1 MTRGSRA
8 LCALYTATALWH
20 AWCTINTL
28 GYVPL
33 WASVLNM
40 AASIVAVIAIVR
52 ETVLADERHTIAV
65 LLEREGRRT
74 AWPGPPPDD
83 GPPLNPDEQDAF
95 DQLAA
100 DFDDPRSNAA

>member
-1 MTRGSRA
+1 MSRGSRA
-8 LCALYTATALWH
+8 LCTLYTATALWH

-28 GYVPL
+28 GYAPL

-40 AASIVAVIAIVR
+40 AASVVAVIAIVR
-52 ETVLADERHTIAV
+52 EYDLADERHEVAA
-65 LLEREGRRT
+65 LREREGRRN

-83 GPPLNPDEQDAF
+83 GPPLNDREQDAF

-100 DFDDPRSNAA
+100 QFDDPRSNAA